1 MNEMNAR
8 QGTRTFLISHTDIHI
23 TLTYNTTIYIYNY
36 PGVLLMVKENN
47 DKGKINNI
55 KIHAIIESHGRNS
68 LIFFLLT

>member
-23 TLTYNTTIYIYNY
+23 ALTYNTTIYIYNY